1 MGNNRGGCRLIISSP
16 VLLIGRQSEPHL
28 RLPDIRQ
35 LMDPTRKS
43 RSFSEGHIDILRGT
57 PKGTPRVL
65 SNLQI
70 LLEDIGASP
79 TTPPDPPSDLS
90 TPTSPNELFI
100 SFLHRWS
107 LRFSVH
113 LSLVAL
119 FETLFFWLFV
129 SKTEDAALIKLVNSY
144 VGSLLSQCASLNGT
158 QRALFMDVVDLFVNQ
173 TLVQSQGSAAAAG
186 RAAFNGRLL
195 LNSWLYV
202 GSLVALAS
210 TLSFSAAYRRL
221 PIQWRQLGLENLTLI
236 LILGIY
242 EFMFFSTVVYPYES
256 ISMPELDRML
266 MNEID
271 ASCVP

>member
-1 MGNNRGGCRLIISSP
+1 
-16 VLLIGRQSEPHL
+16 
-28 RLPDIRQ
+28 
-35 LMDPTRKS
+35 MDPTRKS
-43 RSFSEGHIDILRGT
+43 RSFSEGHIDILR
-57 PKGTPRVL
+57 GTPRVL

-79 TTPPDPPSDLS
+79 TTPPDPLTPPSPPPDLS
-90 TPTSPNELFI
+90 TPTSPNESFI

-144 VGSLLSQCASLNGT
+144 VGGLLNQCASLNGT

-173 TLVQSQGSAAAAG
+173 TLVQSRGSAAAAE
-186 RAAFNGRLL
+186 RAAY
-195 LNSWLYV
+195 NSSLRTTSWVYV
-202 GSLVALAS
+202 GSLITLSS
-210 TLSFSAAYRRL
+210 TLAFSAAYRRL
-221 PIQWRQLGLENLTLI
+221 PIQWRQLGLENLVLI
-236 LILGIY
+236 LILGLY

-271 ASCVP
+271 ASC